1 MGLEPTTLRLRVSCS
16 TDWASRATYVKG
28 VVPCS
33 LVLTTNAYLCASFTL
48 EVQKSWAAVVAE
60 WLRRLTRNQIPS
72 GSAGSNPADCEFFS
86 TIFGAFLNLSFYFV
100 HLSCVSIVGS
110 VVECS
115 PATRAARVRFPDDAA
130 NFFVLFVCQRG
141 FKFMKSKTSNRFCF
155 WIVSKKKHFGEWG
168 YRSPYLS
175 HAKRALYHLS

>member
-1 MGLEPTTLRLRVSCS
+1 MPYS
-16 TDWASRATYVKG
+16 TWWITRTMVIFLLSRNITVY
-28 VVPCS
+28 
-33 LVLTTNAYLCASFTL
+33 
-48 EVQKSWAAVVAE
+48 AAVVAE

-86 TIFGAFLNLSFYFV
+86 RIVRAFWNLSFYFV

-130 NFFVLFVCQRG
+130 NFFVC
-141 FKFMKSKTSNRFCF
+141 
-155 WIVSKKKHFGEWG
+155 
-168 YRSPYLS
+168 
-175 HAKRALYHLS
+175 